1 MPLSKITNPFLD
13 PAGAARSNVYS
24 PSANTIGIVTAGTE
38 RVRVDSSGNVLIGAN
53 SATVVYSGSSTVS
66 SKVQSVSDYENF
78 YATSINNN
86 SNPAYNFAGKNS
98 AGTVYR
104 YAAIQAPFTTT
115 TAGSEAGAIAFHTS
129 LSGSNIAE
137 RVRIDAS
144 GRVTKPYQPSFVAR
158 FSGSSKDG
166 STISPIQFNTAPLNV
181 GSCFNTSTYKFTAPV
196 GGIYSFTAMPA
207 YKESSQ
213 DFSWGF
219 SINGGG
225 VTSDN
230 VRVLGSTPTS
240 HSSWTGS
247 LIINLAANDT
257 VEIKFTSGTYHQN
270 GAGLNYFS
278 GILIG

>member
-1 MPLSKITNPFLD
+1 MPLSTITNPFLD
-13 PAGAARSNVYS
+13 PAGSARSNVYS

-115 TAGSEAGAIAFHTS
+115 TAGSEAGGIAFHTS
-129 LSGSNIAE
+129 LAGSNITE

-144 GRVTKPYQPSFVAR
+144 GRVTIPNQPLFAGVNLSQGYGAGTT
-158 FSGSSKDG
+158 SATLYTAMT
-166 STISPIQFNTAPLNV
+166 TILNV
-181 GSCFNTSTYKFTAPV
+181 GSHWNGTRFTCPIA
-196 GGIYSFTAMPA
+196 
-207 YKESSQ
+207 
-213 DFSWGF
+213 
-219 SINGGG
+219 G
-225 VTSDN
+225 VYQVHAHYMKDN
-230 VRVLGSTPTS
+230 SASTPC
-240 HSSWTGS
+240 HLDVYVNGS
-247 LIINLAANDT
+247 LYSGGRIRASEGGTYDYA
-257 VEIKFTSGTYHQN
+257 SGTYYIQCAASDYIEYYYH
-270 GAGLNYFS
+270 GAGGMHSGHSAFS
-278 GILIG
+278 ILLVR